1 MSLPEAWL
9 RGPMAG
15 VDPYLMP
22 AAHALVQAAEDLEAV
37 ASLSAEE
44 LQLRPGGAAPVAFHL
59 RHLAGA
65 TGRLLSYARGRPLT
79 AEQLELAASEA
90 EAATPAEPV
99 VLIAAARAALV
110 EALDEIHATPHHE
123 LLEPRLV
130 GRQGLP
136 STVLGV
142 LFHIAEHASRH
153 VGQMVT
159 TARVVRG
166 KD

>member
-44 LQLRPGGAAPVAFHL
+44 MQQRPGGAAPVGFHL
-59 RHLAGA
+59 RHLAGG
-65 TGRLLSYARGRPLT
+65 TERLLTYVRGRPLSP
-79 AEQLELAASEA
+79 EQLEAAAAEA
-90 EAATPAEPV
+90 ELATPAEPAE
-99 VLIAAARAALV
+99 LIAAAHAALV
-110 EALDEIHATPHHE
+110 DALDEIHATPHQE

-136 STVLGV
+136 STVIGL
-142 LFHIAEHASRH
+142 LFHIAEHAARH